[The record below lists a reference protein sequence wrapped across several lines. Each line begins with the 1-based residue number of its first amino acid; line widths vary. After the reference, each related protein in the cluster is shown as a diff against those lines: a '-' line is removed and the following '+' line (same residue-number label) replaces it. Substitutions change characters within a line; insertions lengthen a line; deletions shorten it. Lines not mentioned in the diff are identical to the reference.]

1 MAKRGTK
8 SKSKAVSQRQIEE
21 ALIDNFVK
29 MQKVLTNLT
38 IKFEVL
44 SDQISKLLQLFEIAA
59 RSFVQKQDDKIKDD
73 RDFLKK
79 LDTML
84 DQNRTIAKGLTLIEE
99 KIRHKSLGEE
109 HPHHS
114 EAELHGL
121 YSAGTRNAG
130 KPMPGNF
137 SRL

>member
-1 MAKRGTK
+1 MVKRGV
-8 SKSKAVSQRQIEE
+8 SRKAGIISQRELE
-21 ALIDNFVK
+21 SALVDNFVK

-44 SDQISKLLQLFEIAA
+44 ADQITKLLQLFEIAA

-73 RDFLKK
+73 KDLIKK

-99 KIRHKSLGEE
+99 KIRHKSSEEE
-109 HPHHS
+109 HRHHS
-114 EAELHGL
+114 DAELHGL
-121 YSAGTRNAG
+121 YQSNVQPAGRPT
-130 KPMPGNF
+130 PSNF
-137 SRL
+137 SRI